1 MADLKGV
8 GGKATVIRIYYEN
21 KIYFKLKKNRKNIKL
36 EKKSQSGA
44 SGGDKLRMVMCDVI
58 TPYGKRWGQ
67 TGGGAH

>member
-8 GGKATVIRIYYEN
+8 GGRATVIRTYYEN
-21 KIYFKLKKNRKNIKL
+21 KIYFKLKKNRKKYKIR
-36 EKKSQSGA
+36 KKSQPGA

-67 TGGGAH
+67 AGGGAH